1 MPHLAPVRQATS
13 LPQSKRGRVA
23 RRRSAMSEF
32 HSEIELM
39 KSHGYSLS
47 QIQAVLTTVDIKV
60 SRTAILNYLREIA

>member
-1 MPHLAPVRQATS
+1 
-13 LPQSKRGRVA
+13 
-23 RRRSAMSEF
+23 MSEF

-60 SRTAILNYLREIA
+60 SRTAIFNYLKVIEVYFISF

>member
-1 MPHLAPVRQATS
+1 MSHLAPVRQATC

-23 RRRSAMSEF
+23 GRRSAMSEF

-47 QIQAVLTTVDIKV
+47 QIQVVLTTVDIKV
-60 SRTAILNYLREIA
+60 SRTAIFNYLKVMA

>member
-1 MPHLAPVRQATS
+1 
-13 LPQSKRGRVA
+13 
-23 RRRSAMSEF
+23 MSEF